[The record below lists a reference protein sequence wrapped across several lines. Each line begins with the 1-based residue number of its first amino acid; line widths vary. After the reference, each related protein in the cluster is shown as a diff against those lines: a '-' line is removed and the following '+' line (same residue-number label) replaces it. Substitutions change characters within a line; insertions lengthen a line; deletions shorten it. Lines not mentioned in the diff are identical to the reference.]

1 MISTI
6 NFYLWLIIA
15 SIILIKLLSSDN
27 WNNLNFLTIWFDV
40 IHTVDIRYVCW
51 TQDTCMVSHKSVLC
65 ASCILKTKQVSVY
78 EKDHAVHIELSLIIY
93 KTYRNQTLP
102 CQNRC
107 CTEHN
112 KMLQVYV
119 LLPSD
124 GVWVDWNT
132 SAIVFIPI
140 WSHTYDNRKNI
151 IST

>member
-1 MISTI
+1 MSAEHRTHAWCHI
-6 NFYLWLIIA
+6 NQFYVLA
-15 SIILIKLLSSDN
+15 A
-27 WNNLNFLTIWFDV
+27 FLK
-40 IHTVDIRYVCW
+40 
-51 TQDTCMVSHKSVLC
+51 QNKSNC
-65 ASCILKTKQVSVY
+65 
-78 EKDHAVHIELSLIIY
+78 EKDYAVHIELSLIIY

-140 WSHTYDNRKNI
+140 
-151 IST
+151 